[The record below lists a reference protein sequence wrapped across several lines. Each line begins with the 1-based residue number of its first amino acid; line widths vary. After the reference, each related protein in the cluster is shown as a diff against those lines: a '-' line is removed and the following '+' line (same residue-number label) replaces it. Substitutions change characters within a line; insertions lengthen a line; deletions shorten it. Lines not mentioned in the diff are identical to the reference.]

1 MNNGIFLSGG
11 IDSSLIHYFSKKIKK
26 NLYSFTK
33 ISPNIES
40 IPLKIVPKLI
50 NNNKKSF
57 FIEQNQNNFVKNF
70 IDLIKFGASPIRWG
84 GAPSMYSLSN
94 FAKNK
99 NVKVLLGGDCFDE
112 LFMGYKHYDPRFYN
126 NRNKLSELIKSE
138 NRFKKTNVNSI
149 INQHN
154 YNQSKFNSELNFS
167 LKYIKNKF
175 EKNAISYSIQ
185 DIHYF
190 LQTIVLPNSDLYSMM
205 ASVELRN
212 PALFSKLVE
221 FSINLPI
228 SFKLKSNFEKNNK
241 YFIKKLAIK
250 KMDKSINV
258 KKEGTRNFAL
268 QVSDNKYWKYNKFN
282 VFDLIKYNGEFE
294 SRDLFRILNL
304 EAFINLYSG
313 ISKDSFLEKNL
324 TELGKKDLL

>member
-1 MNNGIFLSGG
+1 
-11 IDSSLIHYFSKKIKK
+11 
-26 NLYSFTK
+26 
-33 ISPNIES
+33 
-40 IPLKIVPKLI
+40 
-50 NNNKKSF
+50 
-57 FIEQNQNNFVKNF
+57 
-70 IDLIKFGASPIRWG
+70 
-84 GAPSMYSLSN
+84 
-94 FAKNK
+94 
-99 NVKVLLGGDCFDE
+99 
-112 LFMGYKHYDPRFYN
+112 MGYKHYDPRFYN

-241 YFIKKLAIK
+241 YLLRKLAIK

-258 KKEGTRNFAL
+258 KKKVQG
-268 QVSDNKYWKYNKFN
+268 
-282 VFDLIKYNGEFE
+282 
-294 SRDLFRILNL
+294 ILH
-304 EAFINLYSG
+304 SG
-313 ISKDSFLEKNL
+313 IR
-324 TELGKKDLL
+324 